1 MKKLPNG
8 VASPLMDRVELYNII
23 SEAQSAVDVS
33 LYSRRCVAPA
43 LHSLISCAIPGAS
56 EFLDIRHKALL
67 LVFHF
72 IYERAIQTEAACE

>member
-1 MKKLPNG
+1 MKTLPNG

-43 LHSLISCAIPGAS
+43 LHSGAS

-67 LVFHF
+67 FHF